1 MIKNMKDAEREAA
14 FRVAD
19 AMCAAAHTAPKANG
33 LDKIRTLIVSGED
46 IEPLAKEMEVAGK
59 EYGLEFFCR
68 DADNIRNSHCVVLI
82 AAMGTA
88 SGVPHCAMCGFENCA
103 EMSKADACCSFQ
115 RSSQNR
121 T

>member
-33 LDKIRTLIVSGED
+33 LDKIRTLIISGED

-59 EYGLEFFCR
+59 EYDLEFFCR

-82 AAMGTA
+82 AAM
-88 SGVPHCAMCGFENCA
+88 
-103 EMSKADACCSFQ
+103 
-115 RSSQNR
+115 
-121 T
+121 